1 MTGEDPAAAAGRLL
15 DLAGLPRRTAE
26 QEAELADLQE
36 AFGDEDADRTRRKA
50 RMKQDGRR

>member
-1 MTGEDPAAAAGRLL
+1 MNGEDPAAAAGRLL

-36 AFGDEDADRTRRKA
+36 AFGDDETDRTRHKA
-50 RMKQDGRR
+50 RMKGSGR